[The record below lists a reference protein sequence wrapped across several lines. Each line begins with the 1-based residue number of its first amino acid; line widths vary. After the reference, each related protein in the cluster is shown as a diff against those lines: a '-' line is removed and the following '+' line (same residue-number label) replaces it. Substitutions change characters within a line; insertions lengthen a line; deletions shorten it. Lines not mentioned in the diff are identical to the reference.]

1 MKRKI
6 IAMLLAVSMILA
18 STGCSAYGQALKL
31 AKDYEPV
38 VEEEVIEEVEL
49 PDEEEILDE
58 DILNEDIWND
68 EEFFEEMEED
78 ITEAEDATT
87 VTFENGKSFQLT
99 EAAIRVESDVK
110 IGYELQGTASILE
123 VGVFT
128 DYPASEFAENMS
140 ELMKENSGEVPFVDY
155 HEEGIYITGIMED
168 LLMLSFIRE
177 DGEGQTYLLTVYTM
191 DTDNALDI
199 TNSIISDFLASGIAG
214 YAVRTEYGEA
224 ITELNEDE
232 LYYTIPDGY
241 SCTYTCE
248 YFSYFDNGEYQA
260 TLYEDQDEELER
272 FFDGETDTY
281 FETYQLEEIGTL
293 DSSYGTIHIVEGESD
308 GVYQYFAASED
319 GTVTMFFTADYAYP
333 MTLEECEQLIQS
345 FIS

>member
-1 MKRKI
+1 MKKKV
-6 IAMLLAVSMILA
+6 IAMLLVVSMLLA
-18 STGCSAYGQALKL
+18 STGCSAYGQVLKL
-31 AKDYEPV
+31 AENYEPPIV
-38 VEEEVIEEVEL
+38 EEVIEEVEL
-49 PDEEEILDE
+49 PEEEILEE
-58 DILNEDIWND
+58 DIPND
-68 EEFFEEMEED
+68 EEAFERMEEG
-78 ITEAEDATT
+78 ITEAEDVTT

-99 EAAIRVESDVK
+99 EATIEGEVEL
-110 IGYELQGTASILE
+110 GYKLEGTESILE
-123 VGVFT
+123 VAVTT
-128 DYPASEFAENMS
+128 DYPASQLAGDMS
-140 ELMKENSGEVPFVDY
+140 ELMKENSGEIPLVDN

-168 LLMLSFIRE
+168 VLMLVFIRE
-177 DGEGQTYLLTVYTM
+177 DGEGQTYVLSVYTV

-199 TNSIISDFLASGIAG
+199 TNGIISDFLASGIAG
-214 YAVRTEYGEA
+214 YAARTEYGEA
-224 ITELNEDE
+224 ITELNTDE

-272 FFDGETDTY
+272 VFDGETDTY

-293 DSSYGTIHIVEGESD
+293 DSSYGTIHIVEGEFD

-319 GTVTMFFTADYAYP
+319 GTVTMTFTSNYADP
-333 MTLEECEQLIQS
+333 MTLEECEQLIRS

>member
-1 MKRKI
+1 
-6 IAMLLAVSMILA
+6 
-18 STGCSAYGQALKL
+18 
-31 AKDYEPV
+31 
-38 VEEEVIEEVEL
+38 
-49 PDEEEILDE
+49 
-58 DILNEDIWND
+58 
-68 EEFFEEMEED
+68 
-78 ITEAEDATT
+78 
-87 VTFENGKSFQLT
+87 
-99 EAAIRVESDVK
+99 
-110 IGYELQGTASILE
+110 
-123 VGVFT
+123 
-128 DYPASEFAENMS
+128 MS

-199 TNSIISDFLASGIAG
+199 TNSIVSDFLASGIAG
-214 YAVRTEYGEA
+214 YAARTEYGEA
-224 ITELNEDE
+224 ITELNTDE

-293 DSSYGTIHIVEGESD
+293 DSSYGTIHIVEGEFD

-319 GTVTMFFTADYAYP
+319 GTVTMTFTSNYADP
-333 MTLEECEQLIQS
+333 MTLEECEQLIRS

>member
-6 IAMLLAVSMILA
+6 IAMLLAVSMLLA

-31 AKDYEPV
+31 AENYEPAV
-38 VEEEVIEEVEL
+38 VEEDIEEVEF

-58 DILNEDIWND
+58 DILDEDIWND

-99 EAAIRVESDVK
+99 EVTIERYVEN
-110 IGYELQGTASILE
+110 GYKLEGTESILE

-128 DYPASEFAENMS
+128 DYPASELAGDMS
-140 ELMKENSGEVPFVDY
+140 ELMKENSGEVPLMDY
-155 HEEGIYITGIMED
+155 HDEGIYITGIMED
-168 LLMLSFIRE
+168 MFMLSFIRE
-177 DGEGQTYLLTVYTM
+177 DDEGQTYILALYTV

-199 TNSIISDFLASGIAG
+199 TNGIVSDFLASGIAG
-214 YAVRTEYGEA
+214 YAARTEYGEA

-319 GTVTMFFTADYAYP
+319 GTVTMTFTSNYADA
-333 MTLEECEQLIQS
+333 MTLQECRQLIQS
-345 FIS
+345 FVS

>member
-6 IAMLLAVSMILA
+6 IAMLLAISMILA
-18 STGCSAYGQALKL
+18 STGCSAYGQVLKL
-31 AKDYEPV
+31 AKNYEPAIV
-38 VEEEVIEEVEL
+38 EEVIEEVEL
-49 PDEEEILDE
+49 PEEEPLSENISDE
-58 DILNEDIWND
+58 DILND

-78 ITEAEDATT
+78 ITEAEDAAT

-99 EAAIRVESDVK
+99 EVTIEGFVK
-110 IGYELQGTASILE
+110 SGYKLEGTQSFLQ

-128 DYPASEFAENMS
+128 DYPASEFAESMS

-232 LYYTIPDGY
+232 LYYTIPGDY
-241 SCTYTCE
+241 TCTYSCE
-248 YFSYFDNGEYQA
+248 YFNSFDNGDYQA
-260 TLYEDQDEELER
+260 TLYEKQDDELER
-272 FFDGETDTY
+272 FLDGETDTY
-281 FETYQLEEIGTL
+281 FGTYQLEEIGTL
-293 DSSYGTIHIVEGESD
+293 DSSHGTIHIVEGESD
-308 GVYQYFAASED
+308 GIYQYFAASED

>member
-1 MKRKI
+1 MKKKI
-6 IAMLLAVSMILA
+6 IAMLLAVSMLFA

-31 AKDYEPV
+31 AENYEPAV
-38 VEEEVIEEVEL
+38 VEEDIEEVEF
-49 PDEEEILDE
+49 PDEEEIWDE

-99 EAAIRVESDVK
+99 EVTIERYVEN
-110 IGYELQGTASILE
+110 GYKLEGTESILE

-128 DYPASEFAENMS
+128 DYPASELAGDMS
-140 ELMKENSGEVPFVDY
+140 ELMKENSGEVPLMDY

-168 LLMLSFIRE
+168 MFMLSFIRE
-177 DGEGQTYLLTVYTM
+177 DGEGQTYLLAVYTV
-191 DTDNALDI
+191 DADNALDI

-214 YAVRTEYGEA
+214 YTVRTEYGEA

-232 LYYTIPDGY
+232 LYYTIPDDY
-241 SCTYTCE
+241 MCTFSCE
-248 YFSYFDNGEYQA
+248 YFNSFDNGDYQA
-260 TLYEDQDEELER
+260 TLYEKQDDELER
-272 FFDGETDTY
+272 FLDGETDTY
-281 FETYQLEEIGTL
+281 FESYQLKEIGTL
-293 DSSYGTIHIVEGESD
+293 DSSHGTIHIVEGESD
-308 GVYQYFAASED
+308 GIYQYFAASED
-319 GTVTMFFTADYAYP
+319 GTVTMTLSADYAYP

>member
-1 MKRKI
+1 MKKKV
-6 IAMLLAVSMILA
+6 IAMLLAISMILA
-18 STGCSAYGQALKL
+18 STGCSAYGQVLKL
-31 AKDYEPV
+31 AKNYEPAIV
-38 VEEEVIEEVEL
+38 EEVIEEVEL
-49 PDEEEILDE
+49 PEEEPLSENISDE
-58 DILNEDIWND
+58 DILND

-78 ITEAEDATT
+78 ITEAEDAAT

-99 EAAIRVESDVK
+99 EVTIEGFVK
-110 IGYELQGTASILE
+110 SGYKLEGTQSFLQ

-128 DYPASEFAENMS
+128 DYPASEFAESMS

-214 YAVRTEYGEA
+214 YAARTEYGEA
-224 ITELNEDE
+224 ITELNTDE

-319 GTVTMFFTADYAYP
+319 GTVTMTFTSNYADA
-333 MTLEECEQLIQS
+333 MTLQECRQLIQS
-345 FIS
+345 FVS

>member
-6 IAMLLAVSMILA
+6 IAMLLAVSMLLA

-31 AKDYEPV
+31 AENYEPAV
-38 VEEEVIEEVEL
+38 VEEDIEEVEF
-49 PDEEEILDE
+49 PDEEEILD
-58 DILNEDIWND
+58 EDIWND

-99 EAAIRVESDVK
+99 EVTIERYVEN
-110 IGYELQGTASILE
+110 GYKLEGTESILE

-128 DYPASEFAENMS
+128 DYPASELAGDMS
-140 ELMKENSGEVPFVDY
+140 ELMKENSGEVPLMDY
-155 HEEGIYITGIMED
+155 HDEGIYITGIMED
-168 LLMLSFIRE
+168 MFMLSFIRE
-177 DGEGQTYLLTVYTM
+177 DDEGQTYILALYTV

-199 TNSIISDFLASGIAG
+199 TNGIVSDFLASGIAG
-214 YAVRTEYGEA
+214 YAARTEYGEA

-319 GTVTMFFTADYAYP
+319 GTVTMTFTSNYADA
-333 MTLEECEQLIQS
+333 MTLQECRQLIQS
-345 FIS
+345 FVS

>member
-6 IAMLLAVSMILA
+6 IAMLLAVSMLLA

-31 AKDYEPV
+31 AENYEPAV
-38 VEEEVIEEVEL
+38 VEEDIEEVEF

-58 DILNEDIWND
+58 DILDEDIWND

-99 EAAIRVESDVK
+99 EVTIERYVEN
-110 IGYELQGTASILE
+110 GYKLEGTESILE

-128 DYPASEFAENMS
+128 DYPASELAGDMS
-140 ELMKENSGEVPFVDY
+140 ELMKENSGEVPLMDY
-155 HEEGIYITGIMED
+155 HDEGIYITGIMED
-168 LLMLSFIRE
+168 MFMLSFIRE
-177 DGEGQTYLLTVYTM
+177 DDEGQTYILALYTV

-199 TNSIISDFLASGIAG
+199 TNGIVSDFLASGIAG
-214 YAVRTEYGEA
+214 YAARTEYGEA
-224 ITELNEDE
+224 ITELNTDE

-293 DSSYGTIHIVEGESD
+293 DSAYGTIHIVEGESD

-319 GTVTMFFTADYAYP
+319 GTVTMTFTSNYADA
-333 MTLEECEQLIQS
+333 MTLQECRQLIQS
-345 FIS
+345 FVS

>member
-1 MKRKI
+1 MKKKV
-6 IAMLLAVSMILA
+6 IAMLLVVSMLLA
-18 STGCSAYGQALKL
+18 STGCSAYGQVLKL
-31 AKDYEPV
+31 AENYEPPIV
-38 VEEEVIEEVEL
+38 EEVIEEVEL
-49 PDEEEILDE
+49 PEEEILEE
-58 DILNEDIWND
+58 DIPND
-68 EEFFEEMEED
+68 EEAFERMEEG
-78 ITEAEDATT
+78 ITEAEDVTT

-99 EAAIRVESDVK
+99 EAAIEGEVEL
-110 IGYELQGTASILE
+110 GYKLEGTESILE
-123 VGVFT
+123 VAVTT
-128 DYPASEFAENMS
+128 DYPASQLAGDMS
-140 ELMKENSGEVPFVDY
+140 ELMKENSGEIPLVDN

-168 LLMLSFIRE
+168 VLMLVFIRE
-177 DGEGQTYLLTVYTM
+177 DGEGQTYVLSVYTV

-199 TNSIISDFLASGIAG
+199 TNGIISDFLASGIAG
-214 YAVRTEYGEA
+214 YAARTEYGEA
-224 ITELNEDE
+224 ITELNTDE

-293 DSSYGTIHIVEGESD
+293 DSSYGTIHIVEGEFD
-308 GVYQYFAASED
+308 DVYQYFAASED
-319 GTVTMFFTADYAYP
+319 GTVTMTFTSNYADP
-333 MTLEECEQLIQS
+333 MTLEECEQLIRS

>member
-1 MKRKI
+1 MKKKV
-6 IAMLLAVSMILA
+6 IAMLLAISMILA
-18 STGCSAYGQALKL
+18 STGCSAYGQVLKL
-31 AKDYEPV
+31 AKNYEPAIV
-38 VEEEVIEEVEL
+38 EEVIEEVEL
-49 PDEEEILDE
+49 PEEEPLSENISDE
-58 DILNEDIWND
+58 DILND

-78 ITEAEDATT
+78 ITEAEDAAT

-99 EAAIRVESDVK
+99 EVTIEGFVK
-110 IGYELQGTASILE
+110 SGYKLEGTQSFLQ

-128 DYPASEFAENMS
+128 DYPASEFAESMS

-199 TNSIISDFLASGIAG
+199 TNSIVSDFLASGIAG
-214 YAVRTEYGEA
+214 YAARTEYGEA
-224 ITELNEDE
+224 ITELNTDE

-319 GTVTMFFTADYAYP
+319 GTVTMTFTSNYADA
-333 MTLEECEQLIQS
+333 MTLQECRQLIQS
-345 FIS
+345 FVS

>member
-6 IAMLLAVSMILA
+6 IAMLLAVSMLLA

-31 AKDYEPV
+31 AENYEPAV
-38 VEEEVIEEVEL
+38 VEEDIEEVEF
-49 PDEEEILDE
+49 PDEEEILD
-58 DILNEDIWND
+58 EDIWND

-99 EAAIRVESDVK
+99 EVTIERYVEN
-110 IGYELQGTASILE
+110 GYKLEGTESILE

-128 DYPASEFAENMS
+128 DYPASELAGDMS
-140 ELMKENSGEVPFVDY
+140 ELMKENSGEVPLMDY
-155 HEEGIYITGIMED
+155 HDEGIYITGIMED
-168 LLMLSFIRE
+168 MFMLSFIRE
-177 DGEGQTYLLTVYTM
+177 DDEGQTYILALYTV

-199 TNSIISDFLASGIAG
+199 TNGIVSDFLASGIAG
-214 YAVRTEYGEA
+214 YAARTEYGEA
-224 ITELNEDE
+224 ITELNTDE

-319 GTVTMFFTADYAYP
+319 GTVTMSFTSNYADA
-333 MTLEECEQLIQS
+333 MTLQECRQLIQS
-345 FIS
+345 FVS

>member
-6 IAMLLAVSMILA
+6 IAMLLAVSMLLA

-31 AKDYEPV
+31 AENYEPAV
-38 VEEEVIEEVEL
+38 VEEDIEEVEF

-99 EAAIRVESDVK
+99 EVTIERYVEN
-110 IGYELQGTASILE
+110 GYKLEGTESILE

-128 DYPASEFAENMS
+128 DYPASELAGDMS
-140 ELMKENSGEVPFVDY
+140 ELMKENSGEVPLMDY
-155 HEEGIYITGIMED
+155 HDEGIYITGIMED
-168 LLMLSFIRE
+168 MFMLSFIRE
-177 DGEGQTYLLTVYTM
+177 DDEGQTYILALYTV

-199 TNSIISDFLASGIAG
+199 TNGIVSDFLASGIAG
-214 YAVRTEYGEA
+214 YAARTEYGEA

-232 LYYTIPDGY
+232 LYYTIPDDY
-241 SCTYTCE
+241 MCTYSCE
-248 YFSYFDNGEYQA
+248 YFNSFDNGDYQA
-260 TLYEDQDEELER
+260 TLYEKQDDELER
-272 FFDGETDTY
+272 FLDGETDTY
-281 FETYQLEEIGTL
+281 FGTYQLEEIGTL
-293 DSSYGTIHIVEGESD
+293 DSSHGTIHIVEGESD
-308 GVYQYFAASED
+308 GIYQYFAASED

>member
-31 AKDYEPV
+31 AKDYEPAIV
-38 VEEEVIEEVEL
+38 EEVIEEVEL

-214 YAVRTEYGEA
+214 YAVRT
-224 ITELNEDE
+224 
-232 LYYTIPDGY
+232 
-241 SCTYTCE
+241 
-248 YFSYFDNGEYQA
+248 
-260 TLYEDQDEELER
+260 
-272 FFDGETDTY
+272 
-281 FETYQLEEIGTL
+281 
-293 DSSYGTIHIVEGESD
+293 
-308 GVYQYFAASED
+308 
-319 GTVTMFFTADYAYP
+319 
-333 MTLEECEQLIQS
+333 
-345 FIS
+345 

>member
-1 MKRKI
+1 MKKKV
-6 IAMLLAVSMILA
+6 IAMLLVVSMLLA
-18 STGCSAYGQALKL
+18 STGCSAYGQVLKL
-31 AKDYEPV
+31 AENYEPPIV
-38 VEEEVIEEVEL
+38 EEVIEEVEL
-49 PDEEEILDE
+49 PEEEILEE
-58 DILNEDIWND
+58 DIPND
-68 EEFFEEMEED
+68 EEAFERMEEG
-78 ITEAEDATT
+78 ITEAEDVTT

-99 EAAIRVESDVK
+99 EATIEGEVEL
-110 IGYELQGTASILE
+110 GYKLEGTESILE
-123 VGVFT
+123 VAVTT
-128 DYPASEFAENMS
+128 DYPASQLAGDMS
-140 ELMKENSGEVPFVDY
+140 ELMKENSGEIPLVDN

-168 LLMLSFIRE
+168 VLMLVFIRE
-177 DGEGQTYLLTVYTM
+177 DGEGQTYVLSVYTV

-199 TNSIISDFLASGIAG
+199 TNGIISDFLASGIAG
-214 YAVRTEYGEA
+214 YAARTEYGEA
-224 ITELNEDE
+224 ITELNTDE

-293 DSSYGTIHIVEGESD
+293 DSSYGTIHIVEGEFD

-319 GTVTMFFTADYAYP
+319 GTVTMTFTSNYADP
-333 MTLEECEQLIQS
+333 MMLEECEQLIRS

>member
-6 IAMLLAVSMILA
+6 IAMLLAVSMLLA

-31 AKDYEPV
+31 AENYEPAV
-38 VEEEVIEEVEL
+38 VEEDIEEVEF

-99 EAAIRVESDVK
+99 EVTIERYVEN
-110 IGYELQGTASILE
+110 GYKLEGTESILE

-128 DYPASEFAENMS
+128 DYPASELAGDMS
-140 ELMKENSGEVPFVDY
+140 ELMKENSGEVPLMDY
-155 HEEGIYITGIMED
+155 HDEGIYITGIMED
-168 LLMLSFIRE
+168 MFMLSFIRE
-177 DGEGQTYLLTVYTM
+177 DDEGQTYILALYTV

-199 TNSIISDFLASGIAG
+199 TNGIVSDFLASGIAG
-214 YAVRTEYGEA
+214 YAARTEYGEA

-232 LYYTIPDGY
+232 LYYTIPDDY
-241 SCTYTCE
+241 MCTYSCE
-248 YFSYFDNGEYQA
+248 YFNSFDNGDYQA
-260 TLYEDQDEELER
+260 TLYEKQDDELER

-281 FETYQLEEIGTL
+281 FESYQLKEIGTL
-293 DSSYGTIHIVEGESD
+293 DSSHGTIHIVEGESD
-308 GVYQYFAASED
+308 GIYQYFAASED
-319 GTVTMFFTADYAYP
+319 GTVTMAFTADYAYP
-333 MTLEECEQLIQS
+333 MTLEECEQLIQD

>member
-1 MKRKI
+1 MKKKV
-6 IAMLLAVSMILA
+6 IAMLLAVSMLLA
-18 STGCSAYGQALKL
+18 STGCSAYGQVLKL
-31 AKDYEPV
+31 AENYEPPIV
-38 VEEEVIEEVEL
+38 EEVIEEVEL
-49 PDEEEILDE
+49 PEEEILEE
-58 DILNEDIWND
+58 DIPND
-68 EEFFEEMEED
+68 EEAFERMEEG
-78 ITEAEDATT
+78 ITEADDAIT

-232 LYYTIPDGY
+232 LYYTIPGDY
-241 SCTYTCE
+241 TCTYTCE

-293 DSSYGTIHIVEGESD
+293 DSSYGTIHIVEGEFD

-319 GTVTMFFTADYAYP
+319 GTVTMTFTSNYADP
-333 MTLEECEQLIQS
+333 MTLEECEQLIRS

>member
-6 IAMLLAVSMILA
+6 IAMLLAVSMVLA

-31 AKDYEPV
+31 MKDYEPA

-58 DILNEDIWND
+58 DILKD
-68 EEFFEEMEED
+68 EESFEEMEED

-99 EAAIRVESDVK
+99 EVTIEGDVEL
-110 IGYELQGTASILE
+110 GYKLEGTESVLE
-123 VGVFT
+123 VAVTT
-128 DYPASEFAENMS
+128 DYPASEFVGDMS
-140 ELMKENSGEVPFVDY
+140 ELMKENSGELPLVDY

-168 LLMLSFIRE
+168 MLMLVFIRE
-177 DGEGQTYLLTVYTM
+177 DGEGQTYVLTVYTV

-199 TNSIISDFLASGIAG
+199 TNGIISDFLASGIAG
-214 YAVRTEYGEA
+214 YTVLTEYGEA

-232 LYYTIPDGY
+232 LYYTIPDDY
-241 SCTYTCE
+241 MCTFSCE
-248 YFSYFDNGEYQA
+248 YFNSFDNGDYQA
-260 TLYEDQDEELER
+260 TLYEKQDDELER

-281 FETYQLEEIGTL
+281 FEGYQLEEIGTL
-293 DSSYGTIHIVEGESD
+293 DSSHGTIHIVEGESD

-319 GTVTMFFTADYAYP
+319 GTVTMTMSADYADP
-333 MTLEECEQLIQS
+333 MTLEECEQIIQS

>member
-1 MKRKI
+1 MKKKV
-6 IAMLLAVSMILA
+6 IAMLLAISMILA
-18 STGCSAYGQALKL
+18 STGCSAYGQVLKL
-31 AKDYEPV
+31 AKNYEPAIV
-38 VEEEVIEEVEL
+38 EEVIEEVEL
-49 PDEEEILDE
+49 PEEEPLSENISDE
-58 DILNEDIWND
+58 DILND

-78 ITEAEDATT
+78 ITEAEDAAT

-99 EAAIRVESDVK
+99 EVTIEGFVK
-110 IGYELQGTASILE
+110 SGYKLEGTQSFLQ

-128 DYPASEFAENMS
+128 DYPASEFAESMS
-140 ELMKENSGEVPFVDY
+140 ELMKENSGEAPFVDY

-199 TNSIISDFLASGIAG
+199 TNSIVSDFLASGIAG
-214 YAVRTEYGEA
+214 YAARTEYGEA
-224 ITELNEDE
+224 ITELNTDE

-319 GTVTMFFTADYAYP
+319 GTVTMTFTSNYADA
-333 MTLEECEQLIQS
+333 MTLQECRQLIQS
-345 FIS
+345 FVS

>member
-6 IAMLLAVSMILA
+6 IAMLLAISMILA
-18 STGCSAYGQALKL
+18 STGCSAYGQVLKL
-31 AKDYEPV
+31 AKNYEPAIV
-38 VEEEVIEEVEL
+38 EEVIEEVEL
-49 PDEEEILDE
+49 PEEEPLSENISDE
-58 DILNEDIWND
+58 DILND

-78 ITEAEDATT
+78 ITEAEDAAT

-99 EAAIRVESDVK
+99 EVTIEGFVK
-110 IGYELQGTASILE
+110 SGYKLEGTQSFLQ

-128 DYPASEFAENMS
+128 DYPASEFAESMS

-199 TNSIISDFLASGIAG
+199 TNSIVSDFLASGIAG
-214 YAVRTEYGEA
+214 YAARTEYGEA
-224 ITELNEDE
+224 ITELNTDE

-319 GTVTMFFTADYAYP
+319 GTVTMTFTSNYADA
-333 MTLEECEQLIQS
+333 MTLQECRQLIQS
-345 FIS
+345 FVS

>member
-6 IAMLLAVSMILA
+6 IAMLLAVSMLLA

-31 AKDYEPV
+31 AENYEPAV
-38 VEEEVIEEVEL
+38 VEEDIEEVEF
-49 PDEEEILDE
+49 PDEEEILD
-58 DILNEDIWND
+58 EDIWND

-99 EAAIRVESDVK
+99 EVTIERYVEN
-110 IGYELQGTASILE
+110 GYKLEGTESILE

-128 DYPASEFAENMS
+128 DYPASELAGDMS
-140 ELMKENSGEVPFVDY
+140 ELMKENSGEVPLMDY
-155 HEEGIYITGIMED
+155 HDEGIYITGIMED
-168 LLMLSFIRE
+168 MFMLSFIRE
-177 DGEGQTYLLTVYTM
+177 DDEGQTYILALYTV

-199 TNSIISDFLASGIAG
+199 TNGIVSDFLASGIAG
-214 YAVRTEYGEA
+214 YAARTEYGEA
-224 ITELNEDE
+224 ITELNTDE

-319 GTVTMFFTADYAYP
+319 GTVTMTFTSNYADA
-333 MTLEECEQLIQS
+333 MTLQECRQLIQS
-345 FIS
+345 FVS

>member
-1 MKRKI
+1 MKKKV
-6 IAMLLAVSMILA
+6 IAMLLAISMILA
-18 STGCSAYGQALKL
+18 STGCSAYGQVLKL
-31 AKDYEPV
+31 AKNYEPAIV
-38 VEEEVIEEVEL
+38 EEVIEEVEL
-49 PDEEEILDE
+49 PEEEPLSENISDE
-58 DILNEDIWND
+58 DILND
-68 EEFFEEMEED
+68 EVFFEEMEED
-78 ITEAEDATT
+78 ITEAEDAAT

-99 EAAIRVESDVK
+99 EVTIEGFVK
-110 IGYELQGTASILE
+110 SGYKLEGTQSFLQ

-128 DYPASEFAENMS
+128 DYPASEFAESMS

-214 YAVRTEYGEA
+214 YAARTEYGEA
-224 ITELNEDE
+224 ITELNTDE

-319 GTVTMFFTADYAYP
+319 GTVTMTITSNYADA
-333 MTLEECEQLIQS
+333 MTLQECRQLIQS
-345 FIS
+345 FVS

>member
-6 IAMLLAVSMILA
+6 IAMLLAISMILA
-18 STGCSAYGQALKL
+18 STGCSAYGQVLKL
-31 AKDYEPV
+31 AKNYEPAIV
-38 VEEEVIEEVEL
+38 EEVIEEVEL
-49 PDEEEILDE
+49 PEEEPLSENISDE
-58 DILNEDIWND
+58 DILND

-78 ITEAEDATT
+78 ITEAEDAAT

-99 EAAIRVESDVK
+99 EVTIEGFVK
-110 IGYELQGTASILE
+110 SGYKLEGTQSFLQ

-128 DYPASEFAENMS
+128 DYPASEFAESMS

-319 GTVTMFFTADYAYP
+319 GTVTMTFTSNYADA
-333 MTLEECEQLIQS
+333 MTLQECRQLIQS
-345 FIS
+345 FVS

>member
-1 MKRKI
+1 MKKKV
-6 IAMLLAVSMILA
+6 IAMLLAISMILA
-18 STGCSAYGQALKL
+18 STGCSAYGQVLKL
-31 AKDYEPV
+31 AKNYEPAIV
-38 VEEEVIEEVEL
+38 EEVIEEVEL
-49 PDEEEILDE
+49 PEEEPLSENISDE
-58 DILNEDIWND
+58 DILND
-68 EEFFEEMEED
+68 EVFFEEMEED
-78 ITEAEDATT
+78 ITEAEDAAT

-99 EAAIRVESDVK
+99 EVTIEGFVK
-110 IGYELQGTASILE
+110 SGYKLEGTQSFLQ

-128 DYPASEFAENMS
+128 DYPASEFAESMS

-155 HEEGIYITGIMED
+155 HKEGIYITGIMED

-214 YAVRTEYGEA
+214 YAARTEYGEA
-224 ITELNEDE
+224 ITELNTDE

-319 GTVTMFFTADYAYP
+319 GTVTMTITSNYADA
-333 MTLEECEQLIQS
+333 MTLQECRQLIQS
-345 FIS
+345 FVS

>member
-1 MKRKI
+1 M
-6 IAMLLAVSMILA
+6 
-18 STGCSAYGQALKL
+18 
-31 AKDYEPV
+31 
-38 VEEEVIEEVEL
+38 EEVIEEVEL
-49 PDEEEILDE
+49 PEEEPLSENISDE
-58 DILNEDIWND
+58 DILND

-78 ITEAEDATT
+78 ITEAEDAAT

-99 EAAIRVESDVK
+99 EVTIEGFVK
-110 IGYELQGTASILE
+110 SGYKLEGTQSFLQ

-128 DYPASEFAENMS
+128 DYPASEFAESMS

-199 TNSIISDFLASGIAG
+199 TNSIVSDFLASGIAG
-214 YAVRTEYGEA
+214 YAARTEYGEA
-224 ITELNEDE
+224 ITELNTDE

-319 GTVTMFFTADYAYP
+319 GTVTMTFTSNYADA
-333 MTLEECEQLIQS
+333 MTLQECRQLIQS
-345 FIS
+345 FVS

>member
-6 IAMLLAVSMILA
+6 IAMLLAVSMLLA

-31 AKDYEPV
+31 AENYEPAV
-38 VEEEVIEEVEL
+38 VEEDIEEVEF

-58 DILNEDIWND
+58 DILDEDIWND

-87 VTFENGKSFQLT
+87 VTFENGKSFQLAEVTIERYVENGYKLEGT
-99 EAAIRVESDVK
+99 E
-110 IGYELQGTASILE
+110 SILE

-128 DYPASEFAENMS
+128 DYPASELAGDMS
-140 ELMKENSGEVPFVDY
+140 ELMKENSGEVPLMDY
-155 HEEGIYITGIMED
+155 HDEGIYITGIMED
-168 LLMLSFIRE
+168 MFMLSFIRE
-177 DGEGQTYLLTVYTM
+177 DDEGQTYILALYTV

-199 TNSIISDFLASGIAG
+199 TNGIVSDFLASGIAG
-214 YAVRTEYGEA
+214 YAARTEYGEA

-319 GTVTMFFTADYAYP
+319 GTVTMTFTSNYADA
-333 MTLEECEQLIQS
+333 MTLQECRQLIQS
-345 FIS
+345 FVS

>member
-1 MKRKI
+1 MKKKV
-6 IAMLLAVSMILA
+6 IAMLLAISMILA
-18 STGCSAYGQALKL
+18 STGCSAYGQVLKL
-31 AKDYEPV
+31 AKNYEPAIV
-38 VEEEVIEEVEL
+38 EEVIEEVEL
-49 PDEEEILDE
+49 PEEEPLSENISDE
-58 DILNEDIWND
+58 DILND

-78 ITEAEDATT
+78 ITEAEDAAT

-99 EAAIRVESDVK
+99 EVTIEGFVK
-110 IGYELQGTASILE
+110 SGYKLEGTQSFLQ

-128 DYPASEFAENMS
+128 DYPASEFAESMS

-191 DTDNALDI
+191 DTDNALNI
-199 TNSIISDFLASGIAG
+199 TNSIVSDFLASGIAG
-214 YAVRTEYGEA
+214 YAARTEYGEA
-224 ITELNEDE
+224 ITELNTDE

-319 GTVTMFFTADYAYP
+319 GTVTMTFTSNYADA
-333 MTLEECEQLIQS
+333 MTLQECRQLIQS
-345 FIS
+345 FVS

>member
-6 IAMLLAVSMILA
+6 IAMLLAVSMTLA

-31 AKDYEPV
+31 MNNRELV
-38 VEEEVIEEVEL
+38 MVEEVIEEVEL

-58 DILNEDIWND
+58 DILNE

-78 ITEAEDATT
+78 ITEAEDAAT

-99 EAAIRVESDVK
+99 EVTIERYVEN
-110 IGYELQGTASILE
+110 GYKLEGTESILE

-128 DYPASEFAENMS
+128 DYPASELAGDMS
-140 ELMKENSGEVPFVDY
+140 ELMKENSGEVPLMDY

-168 LLMLSFIRE
+168 MFMLSFIRE
-177 DGEGQTYLLTVYTM
+177 DGEGQTYLLAVYTV
-191 DTDNALDI
+191 DADNALDI

-214 YAVRTEYGEA
+214 YTVRTEYGEA

-232 LYYTIPDGY
+232 LYYTIPDDY
-241 SCTYTCE
+241 MCTFSCE
-248 YFSYFDNGEYQA
+248 YFNSFDNGDYQA
-260 TLYEDQDEELER
+260 TLYEKQDDELER
-272 FFDGETDTY
+272 FLDGETDTY
-281 FETYQLEEIGTL
+281 FESYQLKEIGTL
-293 DSSYGTIHIVEGESD
+293 DSSHGTIHIVEGESD

-319 GTVTMFFTADYAYP
+319 GTVTMTMSADYADP
-333 MTLEECEQLIQS
+333 MTLEECEQIIQS

>member
-99 EAAIRVESDVK
+99 EVAIRVESDVK
-110 IGYELQGTASILE
+110 IGYELQGTASILA
-123 VGVFT
+123 VGVVT
-128 DYPASEFAENMS
+128 D
-140 ELMKENSGEVPFVDY
+140 
-155 HEEGIYITGIMED
+155 
-168 LLMLSFIRE
+168 
-177 DGEGQTYLLTVYTM
+177 
-191 DTDNALDI
+191 
-199 TNSIISDFLASGIAG
+199 
-214 YAVRTEYGEA
+214 
-224 ITELNEDE
+224 
-232 LYYTIPDGY
+232 
-241 SCTYTCE
+241 
-248 YFSYFDNGEYQA
+248 
-260 TLYEDQDEELER
+260 
-272 FFDGETDTY
+272 
-281 FETYQLEEIGTL
+281 
-293 DSSYGTIHIVEGESD
+293 
-308 GVYQYFAASED
+308 
-319 GTVTMFFTADYAYP
+319 
-333 MTLEECEQLIQS
+333 
-345 FIS
+345 

>member
-1 MKRKI
+1 MKKKV
-6 IAMLLAVSMILA
+6 IAMLLVVSMLLA
-18 STGCSAYGQALKL
+18 STGCSAYGQVLKL
-31 AKDYEPV
+31 AENYEPPIV
-38 VEEEVIEEVEL
+38 EEVIEEVEL
-49 PDEEEILDE
+49 PEEEILEE
-58 DILNEDIWND
+58 DIPND
-68 EEFFEEMEED
+68 EEAFERMEEG
-78 ITEAEDATT
+78 ITEAEDVTT

-99 EAAIRVESDVK
+99 EATIEGEVEL
-110 IGYELQGTASILE
+110 GYKLEGTESILE
-123 VGVFT
+123 VAVTT
-128 DYPASEFAENMS
+128 DYPASQLAGDMS
-140 ELMKENSGEVPFVDY
+140 ELMKENSGEIPLVDN

-168 LLMLSFIRE
+168 VLMLVFIRE
-177 DGEGQTYLLTVYTM
+177 DGEGQTYVLSVYTV

-199 TNSIISDFLASGIAG
+199 TNGIISDFLASGIAG
-214 YAVRTEYGEA
+214 YAARTEYGEA
-224 ITELNEDE
+224 ITELNTDE

-293 DSSYGTIHIVEGESD
+293 DSSYGTIHIVEGEFD

-319 GTVTMFFTADYAYP
+319 GTVTMTFTSNYADP
-333 MTLEECEQLIQS
+333 MTLEECEQLIRS

>member
-6 IAMLLAVSMILA
+6 IAMLLEISMILA
-18 STGCSAYGQALKL
+18 STGCSAYGQVLKL
-31 AKDYEPV
+31 AKNYEPAIV
-38 VEEEVIEEVEL
+38 EEVIEEVEL
-49 PDEEEILDE
+49 PEEEPLSENISDE
-58 DILNEDIWND
+58 DILND

-78 ITEAEDATT
+78 ITEAEDAAT

-99 EAAIRVESDVK
+99 EVTIEGFVK
-110 IGYELQGTASILE
+110 SGYKLEGTQSFLQ

-199 TNSIISDFLASGIAG
+199 TNSIVSDFLASGIAG
-214 YAVRTEYGEA
+214 YAARTEYGEA
-224 ITELNEDE
+224 ITELNTDE

-319 GTVTMFFTADYAYP
+319 GTVTMTFTSNYADA
-333 MTLEECEQLIQS
+333 MTLQECRQLIQS
-345 FIS
+345 FVS

>member
-1 MKRKI
+1 MKKKV
-6 IAMLLAVSMILA
+6 IAMLLVVSMLLA
-18 STGCSAYGQALKL
+18 STGCSAYGQVLKL
-31 AKDYEPV
+31 AENYEPPIV
-38 VEEEVIEEVEL
+38 EEVIEEVEL
-49 PDEEEILDE
+49 PEEEILEE
-58 DILNEDIWND
+58 DIPND
-68 EEFFEEMEED
+68 EEAFERMEEG
-78 ITEAEDATT
+78 ITEAEDVTT

-99 EAAIRVESDVK
+99 EATIEGEVEL
-110 IGYELQGTASILE
+110 GYKLEGTESILE
-123 VGVFT
+123 VAVTT
-128 DYPASEFAENMS
+128 DYPASQLAGDMS
-140 ELMKENSGEVPFVDY
+140 ELMKENSGEIPLVDN

-168 LLMLSFIRE
+168 VLMLVFIRE
-177 DGEGQTYLLTVYTM
+177 DGEGQTYVLSVYTV

-199 TNSIISDFLASGIAG
+199 TNGIISDFLASGIAG
-214 YAVRTEYGEA
+214 YAARTEYGEA
-224 ITELNEDE
+224 ITELNTDE

-319 GTVTMFFTADYAYP
+319 GTVTMTFTSNYADA
-333 MTLEECEQLIQS
+333 MTLQECRQLIQS
-345 FIS
+345 FVS

>member
-1 MKRKI
+1 MKKKV
-6 IAMLLAVSMILA
+6 IAMLLAVSMLLA
-18 STGCSAYGQALKL
+18 STGCSAYGQVLKL
-31 AKDYEPV
+31 AENYEPPIV
-38 VEEEVIEEVEL
+38 EEVIEEVEL
-49 PDEEEILDE
+49 PEEEILEE
-58 DILNEDIWND
+58 DIPND
-68 EEFFEEMEED
+68 EEAFERMEEG
-78 ITEAEDATT
+78 ITEAEDVTT

-99 EAAIRVESDVK
+99 EAAIEGEVEL
-110 IGYELQGTASILE
+110 GYKLKGTESILE
-123 VGVFT
+123 VAVTT
-128 DYPASEFAENMS
+128 DYPASQLAGDMS
-140 ELMKENSGEVPFVDY
+140 ELMKENSGEIPLVDN

-168 LLMLSFIRE
+168 VLMLVFIRE
-177 DGEGQTYLLTVYTM
+177 DGEGQTYVLSVYTV

-199 TNSIISDFLASGIAG
+199 TNGIISDFLASGIPG
-214 YAVRTEYGEA
+214 YAARTEYGEA
-224 ITELNEDE
+224 ITELNTDE

-293 DSSYGTIHIVEGESD
+293 DSSYGTIHIVEGEFD

-319 GTVTMFFTADYAYP
+319 GTVTMTFTSNYADP
-333 MTLEECEQLIQS
+333 MTLEECEQLIRS